1 MKVYRSFN
9 EIPQDFA
16 ASVLSVGNFDG
27 VHLAHRQVLQEV
39 VSSARNLGAKSLAV
53 TFEPHPLRVL
63 RPDLELKLLSPLP
76 EKLRLLQE
84 TGLDAVL
91 VTPFDKEFSL
101 LTPEEF
107 AVGILC
113 RKLNAMEV
121 HVGENFRFGRN
132 ASGNVKLL
140 LSLASAA
147 GFRVIVDPE
156 MHFRG
161 EIVSSSRIRKLLQVG
176 NVSRARHLLG
186 RPFYIAGRTEAGAG
200 VGRIQTV
207 PTVNLGAYSELL
219 PENGVYITAAKIGTD
234 CFHSVTNVG
243 VRPTF
248 ANRGMGVETHLLEF
262 PPQEIP
268 ADTRVDLLFFRRLR
282 PEIKFASVEALRH
295 QIDHDVARARRW
307 VSLQSRPI

>member
-1 MKVYRSFN
+1 MKIYRSFD

-27 VHLAHRQVLQEV
+27 VHLAHQQVLQEV
-39 VSSARNLGAKSLAV
+39 VSSARDLGAKSLAV

-63 RPDLELKLLSPLP
+63 RPDIGLKLLSPLP

-91 VTPFDKEFSL
+91 VIPFDKEFSL

-107 AVGILC
+107 AVGILR

-140 LSLASAA
+140 LSLAAAA

-161 EIVSSSRIRKLLQVG
+161 EIVSSSRIRKLLQAG

-186 RPFYIAGRTEAGAG
+186 RPFYIAGQTEAGAG

-207 PTVNLGAYSELL
+207 PTLNLGAYPELL
-219 PENGVYITAAKIGTD
+219 PENGVYITAAKIGAD

-262 PPQEIP
+262 PPHEIP
-268 ADTRVDLLFFRRLR
+268 AGTSVELLFFRRLR
-282 PEIKFASVEALRH
+282 PEIKFASVDALRH

-307 VSLQSRPI
+307 VRLQSRPS